1 MNSAILLYLA
11 KLPDLIIKCVD
22 IVQLKKAVK
31 DGEKFILYL
40 VDREK
45 NLTQVCEN
53 LRNLVKEK
61 EEENA
66 KLRAKIAENK

>member
-1 MNSAILLYLA
+1 MNSAILLYLT
-11 KLPDLIIKCVD
+11 KLPELIIKCVD
-22 IVQLKKAVK
+22 IAQLKSALKQS
-31 DGEKFILYL
+31 EKFIRYL

>member
-1 MNSAILLYLA
+1 MNALIVGFLA
-11 KLPDLIIKCVD
+11 KLPDLIIKCFD
-22 IVQLKKAVK
+22 IAQLKSALKES
-31 DGEKFILYL
+31 EKFIRYL
-40 VDREK
+40 VGREE

>member
-11 KLPDLIIKCVD
+11 KLPELIIKCVD
-22 IVQLKKAVK
+22 IAQLKKAVK
-31 DGEKFILYL
+31 DGEKFIRYL
-40 VDREK
+40 VGREE

-53 LRNLVKEK
+53 LRNMLKKEQD
-61 EEENA
+61 ENA

>member
-11 KLPDLIIKCVD
+11 KLPELIIKCVD

-31 DGEKFILYL
+31 DGEKFIRYL